1 MTFLLTN
8 WRTLSVIALFV
19 IYSSFIYRIG
29 GNSPRA
35 ELARIEAAAKAYQQE
50 SARIAKEKDRA
61 YEKDLARVKS
71 DWDAYRL
78 RNKRDKAV
86 NIRASVCESDEAN
99 RELSD
104 ALSAYVGEVERFRT
118 GAEGLLAEAD
128 GQREQLICATEWAD
142 TLNR

>member
-1 MTFLLTN
+1 MTFLLAN
-8 WRTLSVIALFV
+8 WRIILVIALFAT
-19 IYSSFIYRIG
+19 YSAFVYRIG

-35 ELARIEAAAKAYQQE
+35 ELKAVHVAAEAFKQE
-50 SARIAKEKDRA
+50 SVRIAKEKDRA

-71 DWDAYRL
+71 DWAAYRM

-104 ALSAYVGEVERFRT
+104 AVSAYVGEVERFRT

-128 GQREQLICATEWAD
+128 GQRERVDCAVEWAQ

>member
-1 MTFLLTN
+1 MTFLRTH

-71 DWDAYRL
+71 DWAAYRM
-78 RNKRDKAV
+78 RNKSAQAV
-86 NIRASVCESDEAN
+86 RVVASLCADPASNEQ
-99 RELSD
+99 LSTAVGDYLD
-104 ALSAYVGEVERFRT
+104 AVGRFRT
-118 GAEGLLAEAD
+118 EAA
-128 GQREQLICATEWAD
+128 RLIEQADHESIRLDCAVEWAQ